1 MKSRLAQFS
10 TKTRSTRH
18 GGAPGF
24 VLP

>member
-1 MKSRLAQFS
+1 MNQFVALKS